1 MSLKENWN
9 SVAKNHS
16 FFALGAKKIFQVKEQ
31 NYKDLDILSSY
42 FRKKITP
49 GKRAKKNTWFCPNSP
64 PID

>member
-31 NYKDLDILSSY
+31 NSKDLDILSSY

-49 GKRAKKNTWFCPNSP
+49 GKRAKKNT
-64 PID
+64 